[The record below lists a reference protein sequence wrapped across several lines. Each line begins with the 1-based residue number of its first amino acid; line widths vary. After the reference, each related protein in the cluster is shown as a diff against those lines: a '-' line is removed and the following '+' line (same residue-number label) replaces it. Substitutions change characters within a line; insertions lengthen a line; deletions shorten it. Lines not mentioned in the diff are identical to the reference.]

1 MNTNIALKPN
11 AIANLVKLAYERD
24 YARGLC

>member
-11 AIANLVKLAYERD
+11 AIDSLVKLAYERD
-24 YARGLC
+24 YTQGLC